1 MHGIDSLTLSVM
13 FIKDG
18 LFKSFSLR
26 PFLKFLY
33 PLKPWFKFL
42 PNPTHIG
49 FNRLLQG
56 DDYDSIIQNN
66 FVGGIIE
73 TLEGWS
79 YLHFGFLGILFVP
92 FLLAFFMR
100 NIINAAIFI
109 NSEFYPK
116 LNKDRIL
123 WLASFYSLFFFLTV
137 MSSPAVAV
145 SKTILFSIIIRL
157 II

>member
-26 PFLKFLY
+26 PFIEFLY

-49 FNRLLQG
+49 FNRLLQEM
-56 DDYDSIIQNN
+56 IMIQLFRNN

-79 YLHFGFLGILFVP
+79 YLHL
-92 FLLAFFMR
+92 
-100 NIINAAIFI
+100 
-109 NSEFYPK
+109 
-116 LNKDRIL
+116 
-123 WLASFYSLFFFLTV
+123 
-137 MSSPAVAV
+137 V
-145 SKTILFSIIIRL
+145 S
-157 II
+157 